1 MKRKFKSTCS
11 FVWNLVISLV
21 FVCAAGECAVGY
33 PIQIDSFFTYTP
45 TRHLSF
51 PPSLSLFL
59 RKGEIKPTAG
69 NCVCVWGG
77 GSGNFSFLNFELNLL
92 TFVHVRE
99 SVNGMLH
106 EVEICAH
113 LCVCVCVHSSLLNSA
128 FGPTLAVWV

>member
-51 PPSLSLFL
+51 PPSLPL
-59 RKGEIKPTAG
+59 
-69 NCVCVWGG
+69 
-77 GSGNFSFLNFELNLL
+77 
-92 TFVHVRE
+92 
-99 SVNGMLH
+99 SVSK
-106 EVEICAH
+106 ERRDKAH
-113 LCVCVCVHSSLLNSA
+113 SWQLCVCVGGGGGGAGISPS
-128 FGPTLAVWV
+128 